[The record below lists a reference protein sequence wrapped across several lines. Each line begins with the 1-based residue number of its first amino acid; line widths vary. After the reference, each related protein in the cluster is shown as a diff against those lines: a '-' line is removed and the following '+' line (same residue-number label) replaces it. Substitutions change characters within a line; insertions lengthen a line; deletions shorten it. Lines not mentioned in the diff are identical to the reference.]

1 MRVLNIFV
9 RYKLAPNMHI
19 ANNVNLLSPDLQNLF
34 LGISSQRQ
42 IIGKIYFG
50 RINKVGFVS
59 FIKH

>member
-1 MRVLNIFV
+1 
-9 RYKLAPNMHI
+9 MHI

-34 LGISSQRQ
+34 LGISSQRR